1 MNMKRKRILNFLPLL
16 LLVAGAVFVAS
27 CSSDDD
33 DDSVKTL
40 TVASAYGYVNYM
52 IEGQKAYII
61 KENGK
66 GEWRSGLIN
75 GDFLYEP
82 GNEYVI
88 KVTKVYPEPGVFD
101 AAVYYQF
108 EGIVSKIQKDSEGID
123 PQMLYKDPPQG
134 DELKEMVQNDELP
147 ELKLSKEDLPT
158 WLAEKIESAE
168 EEIRQGANHRLTYYC
183 FLWKG
188 MPYYLIRNADDTTW
202 WSTVYS
208 IDGTAEQF
216 DPNELFAIS
225 RSWRIVYR
233 VAPPEE

>member
-1 MNMKRKRILNFLPLL
+1 MSALL
-16 LLVAGAVFVAS
+16 LLMVGVMTS

-33 DDSVKTL
+33 DTVETL
-40 TVASAYGYVNYM
+40 TVASVYGYMNYFG
-52 IEGQKAYII
+52 EPHKCYLV

-66 GEWRSGLIN
+66 GEWRWGFVE
-75 GDFLYEP
+75 GDFPYEL

-88 KVTKVYPEPGVFD
+88 RVTKVYPEPGLMD
-101 AAVYYQF
+101 ALIYYQF
-108 EGIVSKIQKDSEGID
+108 EGLTSKVKKDSEGID
-123 PQMLYKDPPQG
+123 PQMIYKDPPQG

-147 ELKLSKEDLPT
+147 VNLMQKEDLPT
-158 WLAEKIESAE
+158 WLAEKIDSAE
-168 EEIRQGANHRLTYYC
+168 EEIRQGATYRLTYYC

-208 IDGTAEQF
+208 TDGSAVQF
-216 DPNELFAIS
+216 DPDELFAIS

-233 VAPPEE
+233 VTPTAN

>member
-1 MNMKRKRILNFLPLL
+1 MKKYLL
-16 LLVAGAVFVAS
+16 LLIVGVLTMFTG
-27 CSSDDD
+27 CSDDD
-33 DDSVKTL
+33 DTVKTL
-40 TVASAYGYVNYM
+40 TVASDYGY
-52 IEGQKAYII
+52 II
-61 KENGK
+61 YFGEPHKSYLVKENGK
-66 GEWRSGLIN
+66 GEWMSGFVE
-75 GDFLYEP
+75 GDFPYEP

-88 KVTKVYPEPGVFD
+88 RASKVYPEPGLMD
-101 AAVYYQF
+101 AIIYYQF

-134 DELKEMVQNDELP
+134 EELREMVQNDELP

-168 EEIRQGANHRLTYYC
+168 EEIRQGATCRLTYYC

-188 MPYYLIRNADDTTW
+188 MPYYLIRDADDTTW

-208 IDGTAEQF
+208 IDGSAEQF

-233 VAPPEE
+233 VAPPGESDTTL